1 MRIIPVIKRG
11 GSSLTSYTAE
21 QRLKMD
27 NGVGTG
33 IDWICMYQS
42 IKSVLEIELN
52 AGLTEY

>member
-1 MRIIPVIKRG
+1 MCIIPVIKRG

-21 QRLKMD
+21 QRLKRD

-42 IKSVLEIELN
+42 INQIDARN
-52 AGLTEY
+52 RAQC